1 MDKAG
6 DTGPPASLAN
16 AAKRMNVAR
25 DTRLIRG
32 CRNGVMNKKKV
43 AHCKTLGT
51 ADQLEAGWVMIAP
64 YQNHFD
70 GKPGQPFPEER
81 IQR

>member
-1 MDKAG
+1 
-6 DTGPPASLAN
+6 
-16 AAKRMNVAR
+16 MNVAR

-43 AHCKTLGT
+43 AQCKTLRT
-51 ADQLEAGWVMIAP
+51 ADQPEAGWIMISQHQD
-64 YQNHFD
+64 YFD
-70 GKPGQPFPEER
+70 GQPGQPFPEER